1 VVEVN
6 QEVEMPG
13 KALTQREI
21 DREVRRRSDDDALK
35 APAEQRRVTAVLA
48 LNAAEFAQWCT
59 DNGKTPRDRN
69 FLMVTPSS
77 TRGLKDAHLEITPR
91 GMWRADIHGLMQAL
105 VPLLDR
111 PSQRRVATMGWGQ
124 PVP

>member
-1 VVEVN
+1 
-6 QEVEMPG
+6 MPG
-13 KALTQREI
+13 KVLTQREI
-21 DREVRRRSDDDALK
+21 DREVQRRADDDALK

-59 DNGKTPRDRN
+59 DNGKNPRDRN
-69 FLMVTPSS
+69 FLMVTPAS
-77 TRGLKDAHLEITPR
+77 TRGLQDAHLEIAPR
-91 GMWRADIHGLMQAL
+91 GMWRADIHVLMQAL

>member
-1 VVEVN
+1 
-6 QEVEMPG
+6 MPR

-21 DREVRRRSDDDALK
+21 DREVQRGADDDALR

-48 LNAAEFAQWCT
+48 LNAADFAQWCT
-59 DNGKTPRDRN
+59 DNGKSPRDRN
-69 FLMVTPSS
+69 YLMATPSS

-91 GMWRADIHGLMQAL
+91 GMWRPDIHVLMQGL

-111 PSQRRVATMGWGQ
+111 PSQRRVGTMGWGQ
-124 PVP
+124 PIP